1 MDLILPRAKAAS
13 HARLVWILG
22 FILLGAAL
30 RIAHVT
36 QPMRADES
44 TTFLNYALLPL
55 PQAIANYSDVNNHLL
70 HTLLLNLGLPIFGDT
85 EPGIRAWVL
94 LSGILTL
101 PVTYWAARQYLPWH
115 AALLA
120 LALVAVSP
128 PLILYSSNARG
139 YMLQTLILTIML
151 GLLPRLRHSRRPA
164 LWGTFAVLA
173 ALGFYAVP
181 SFAFAMGGI
190 SLWLGLSILVEQRS
204 SDRWRSLAYL
214 MGGLLLGA
222 LLTLL
227 LYMPVFLYG
236 INPADSPHLSRFNES
251 WPNRWPLIPER
262 IVIGLAQG
270 VPDWLVALG
279 GLGVLLSI
287 LRPRRTMR
295 VAVPLALA
303 MLLYIAIQLMLQRV
317 APQPRTWS
325 LLGPFFAICASAG
338 LAYLLSR
345 WPRLLP
351 VLSLVCALGMSA
363 HVLRTNIVARVF
375 ETGRVE
381 NVQEIAEAL
390 ANILQ
395 DDDLLLVRNPTHD
408 TVRYYWRRLGGDL
421 EQIWG
426 FDRLQREGLHPENY
440 ARIYALTSLD
450 DERLIGQHLRMEA
463 QFADWLVAVHPVDFP
478 KGRLRRLD
486 FSPIPQDRTLRYDFE
501 DGPGD
506 FAFTQDLAAQIA
518 RVDGEHVLRLGG
530 ADWSTLALI
539 PSSRWQDLSVSGR
552 LRVETPAPD
561 SAIDFYVGFRSLP
574 DVGRYE
580 AALKAGG
587 FLQVGTNKDEELL
600 RFVRAPLNSGEWHT
614 FSLIAAGDQFVW
626 QVAGAR
632 LELRDA
638 RFSMGALLLVAA
650 PGAEVWLDDLV
661 IELGELVSSTIPAP
675 DLDE

>member
-13 HARLVWILG
+13 HVRLIWILG

-30 RIAHVT
+30 RIAHIT

-44 TTFLNYALLPL
+44 STFLNFALLPL

-70 HTLLLNLGLPIFGDT
+70 HTLLLNLGLPIFGET
-85 EPGIRAWVL
+85 ELGIRVWVL

-101 PVTYWAARQYLPWH
+101 PVTYWAARQYLPWR

-151 GLLPRLRHSRRPA
+151 GLLPRLRRSRSPA
-164 LWGTFAVLA
+164 LWITFALLA

-190 SLWLGLSILVEQRS
+190 SLWLGLSIVVELRGAE
-204 SDRWRSLAYL
+204 RWRSLAYL
-214 MGGLLLGA
+214 IGALLLGA

-227 LYMPVFLYG
+227 LYTPVFLYG
-236 INPADSPHLSRFNES
+236 INPADSPHLSRFNEN

-262 IVIGLAQG
+262 IVLGLAQG
-270 VPDWLVALG
+270 VPDYLIALG
-279 GLGVLLSI
+279 GLGLLLSI

-303 MLLYIAIQLMLQRV
+303 MLLYITVQLMLQRV
-317 APQPRTWS
+317 APQPRIWS
-325 LLGPFFAICASAG
+325 LLGPFFSICASAG
-338 LAYLLSR
+338 LAYLLRR

-351 VLSLVCALGMSA
+351 ALSLVYALSLSV
-363 HVLRTNIVARVF
+363 HVLRTNIVGRVF

-381 NVQEIAEAL
+381 NVQEITEAL
-390 ANILQ
+390 ASILQ
-395 DDDLLLVRNPTHD
+395 EHDLLLVRNPTHD

-421 EQIWG
+421 AQLWG
-426 FDRLQREGLHPENY
+426 YDRVQREGLHPENFTQ
-440 ARIYALTSLD
+440 IYALTSLD
-450 DERLIGQHLRMEA
+450 DERLISQSLRMEA
-463 QFADWLVAVHPVDFP
+463 QFADWLVAVYPVDFP
-478 KGRLRRLD
+478 GERLRRLV
-486 FSPIPQDRTLRYDFE
+486 FSPIPPDRTLRYDFE

-518 RVDGEHVLRLGG
+518 RVDDEHVLRLGG

-539 PSSRWQDLSVSGR
+539 PGSRWRNLTVSGR
-552 LRVETPAPD
+552 LRIEASTPGPGQ
-561 SAIDFYVGFRSLP
+561 DFYIGFRSLP

-587 FLQVGTNKDEELL
+587 YLQLRANHAEEPL
-600 RFVRAPLNSGEWHT
+600 RFVRALLNSGEWYA
-614 FSLIAAGDQFVW
+614 FSLVIAGDQLTW
-626 QVAGAR
+626 EVAGVR
-632 LELRDA
+632 LELRDE
-638 RFSMGALLLVAA
+638 RFPTGSLLLVAA
-650 PGAEVWLDDLV
+650 PGAEVWLDDLM
-661 IELGELVSSTIPAP
+661 IELVAPVSSAISAS
-675 DLDE
+675 DSGE

>member
-13 HARLVWILG
+13 HVRLIWILG

-30 RIAHVT
+30 RIAHIT

-44 TTFLNYALLPL
+44 TTFLNYASLPL
-55 PQAIANYSDVNNHLL
+55 SQAIANYSDVNNHLL
-70 HTLLLNLGLPIFGDT
+70 HTLLLNLGLPIFGET
-85 EPGIRAWVL
+85 EPGIRIWVL

-101 PVTYWAARQYLPWH
+101 PVTYWAARHYLPWH
-115 AALLA
+115 AALMA

-139 YMLQTLILTIML
+139 YILQTLILTIML
-151 GLLPRLRHSRRPA
+151 GLLPRLRHSRSPA
-164 LWGTFAVLA
+164 LWVTFAMLA

-190 SLWLGLSILVEQRS
+190 SLWLGLSILVGQRGPE
-204 SDRWRSLAYL
+204 RWRSLAVL
-214 MGGLLLGA
+214 AAALLLGA

-227 LYMPVFLYG
+227 LYTPVFLYG
-236 INPADSPHLSRFNES
+236 INPADSPHLSRFNEN

-262 IVIGLAQG
+262 IVLGLAQG
-270 VPDWLVALG
+270 VPDYLIALG

-287 LRPRRTMR
+287 LRPRQTMR
-295 VAVPLALA
+295 VAIPLALA
-303 MLLYIAIQLMLQRV
+303 MLLYITVQLMLQRV

-338 LAYLLSR
+338 LAYLLRR

-351 VLSLVCALGMSA
+351 ALSLVYALGMSV
-363 HVLRTNIVARVF
+363 HILRTNIVVRIF

-390 ANILQ
+390 TGILQ
-395 DDDLLLVRNPTHD
+395 ADDLLLVRNPTHD

-426 FDRLQREGLHPENY
+426 FDRVRREGLHPEAY
-440 ARIYALTSLD
+440 AHIYALTSLY
-450 DERLIGQHLRMEA
+450 DERLIGQDLRMEA

-478 KGRLRRLD
+478 RERLRRLD
-486 FSPIPQDRTLRYDFE
+486 FSPMPQDRTLRYDFE

-518 RVDGEHVLRLGG
+518 RMDGEHVLRLGG

-539 PSSRWQDLSVSGR
+539 PSSRWHDLTLSGR
-552 LRVETPAPD
+552 LRIEASTPGLEQ
-561 SAIDFYVGFRSLP
+561 DFYIGFRSLP
-574 DVGRYE
+574 NVGRYE

-587 FLQVGTNKDEELL
+587 FLQVRGNHDEEPL
-600 RFVRAPLNSGEWHT
+600 RFVRAPLNSGEWHA
-614 FSLIAAGDQFVW
+614 FSLTIAGDQFAW
-626 QVAGAR
+626 EVAGVR
-632 LELRDA
+632 LELRDE
-638 RFSMGALLLVAA
+638 RFPTGSLLLVTA

-661 IELGELVSSTIPAP
+661 IELAAPLSSTIPAP
-675 DLDE
+675 DSDG